1 MPVSQVSCRDYR
13 RKVIQSAQQSPSHI
27 VGPQYMAGVTVV
39 PGRLS
44 LTSSAH
50 FHPEGLCSVLP
61 HPTCSQ
67 TPHPASW
74 PCHPRLERQA
84 SNTSRQPP
92 LAFSP
97 ALPALIRTAT
107 VAKKYLP
114 TPLDPPGL
122 LRAHPAKPS
131 LVVHLPLLATCSC
144 VALSAPLQTSLLLPG
159 PVCSLLLS
167 LSRMSSPCLSPL
179 PLRPGS
185 PASSSRKPSV
195 ALQPRGSFS

>member
-107 VAKKYLP
+107 VAKKHLP
-114 TPLDPPGL
+114 NPLDPPGL

-131 LVVHLPLLATCSC
+131 LWFTYRSSPP
-144 VALSAPLQTSLLLPG
+144 AL
-159 PVCSLLLS
+159 VWHSLLLS
-167 LSRMSSPCLSPL
+167 RPACCSRGLSVPFCSPF
-179 PLRPGS
+179 PGC
-185 PASSSRKPSV
+185 PALASLLFP
-195 ALQPRGSFS
+195 